1 MFTRKVPIHEIYNL
15 KKNIL
20 DSLQAAK
27 NVQCAINKRL
37 QELNGKMR
45 IDTNVALRL

>member
-1 MFTRKVPIHEIYNL
+1 MFTKKVPIHEIYNL

-20 DSLQAAK
+20 DCLPAAE
-27 NVQCAINKRL
+27 NGQCAINKWL

-45 IDTNVALRL
+45 IDTIVALRL